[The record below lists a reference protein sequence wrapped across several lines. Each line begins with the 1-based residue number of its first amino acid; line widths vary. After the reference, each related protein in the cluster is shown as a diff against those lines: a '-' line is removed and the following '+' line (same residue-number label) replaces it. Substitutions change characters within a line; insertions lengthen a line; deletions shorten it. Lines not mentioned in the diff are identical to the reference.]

1 MTPTKRVPE
10 RCSFCEKERS
20 RVHCLIAGPPGLFIC
35 DECVEL
41 CNSIIVREELG
52 PETARS
58 VGWNRL
64 GVDVTP
70 NSLRVTRVLK
80 GSLAADAGIEVGD
93 ILEHDAAS
101 VKKAL
106 SEGQPGGTITLK
118 VRREGRV
125 EEVEVRLREAEPKGR
140 LKL

>member
-1 MTPTKRVPE
+1 MTPTKPVRE

-20 RVHCLIAGPPGLFIC
+20 RVRCLIAGPPGVFIC
-35 DECVEL
+35 DECVDL
-41 CNSIIVREELG
+41 CNSIILREELG
-52 PETARS
+52 PEGGKS

-64 GVDVTP
+64 GVDVSP

-101 VKKAL
+101 VRKAL
-106 SEGQPGGTITLK
+106 AEGQPGSTITLK
-118 VRREGRV
+118 VRRKDRV
-125 EEVEVRLREAEPKGR
+125 EEIAVHLREAEPEGR